1 MTKEKMEDLL
11 HMITGMMDELEDIRV
26 NSRKVDDD
34 YDELEQRIQFMK
46 VNIDGL
52 ERDLHYINRR
62 ASVANGQGLN

>member
-1 MTKEKMEDLL
+1 
-11 HMITGMMDELEDIRV
+11 MITGMMDELEDIRI

-52 ERDLHYINRR
+52 ERDLHYIN
-62 ASVANGQGLN
+62 SQV

>member
-1 MTKEKMEDLL
+1 
-11 HMITGMMDELEDIRV
+11 MITGMMDELEDIRV

>member
-1 MTKEKMEDLL
+1 
-11 HMITGMMDELEDIRV
+11 MITGMMDELEDIRI

-52 ERDLHYINRR
+52 ERDLHYIN
-62 ASVANGQGLN
+62 SQVQLQMDKDLIKNTKDYF

>member
-1 MTKEKMEDLL
+1 MEDLL

>member
-1 MTKEKMEDLL
+1 MEDLL
-11 HMITGMMDELEDIRV
+11 HTITGMMDELEDIRV

-52 ERDLHYINRR
+52 ERDLHYINRQV
-62 ASVANGQGLN
+62 SVANEQGLN

>member
-1 MTKEKMEDLL
+1 
-11 HMITGMMDELEDIRV
+11 MITGMMDELEDIRV

-52 ERDLHYINRR
+52 ERDLHYINSQV
-62 ASVANGQGLN
+62 SVANGQGLN